1 MVEDRESMNHKRTIP
16 ENKPLKRRIL
26 LIICL
31 VSCLCMDVQG
41 QPESLSPHTGPYLGQ
56 KPPGSDPELFAPGI
70 ISRPGY
76 FEHSAALFTPDGKEV
91 YWTAKANDQ
100 RDYRIYSMKMVN
112 GIWSRPDVASFCR
125 EGKYYQDC
133 ILSSEGK
140 RLYFTDGNSWQFVEK
155 QSGGWTAP
163 CHVSQNNMPGSDV
176 NICSVTNNGSVYF
189 ITRPEF
195 DVYVTGAVKGGH
207 AAPEKLPAQVN
218 SPDTRENRV
227 YVSPDE
233 DYMII
238 EATKDGATCE
248 LFVSFRKEDG
258 SWSER
263 KKLPIPWGR
272 FPSVSPDG
280 KYLFF
285 MTREGIYWVLAT
297 ILETAITDNNK

>member
-1 MVEDRESMNHKRTIP
+1 M
-16 ENKPLKRRIL
+16 IL
-26 LIICL
+26 YLF
-31 VSCLCMDVQG
+31 SCLWMDVLG
-41 QPESLSPHTGPYLGQ
+41 QPESVLPLTGPYLGQ
-56 KPPGSDPELFAPGI
+56 KPPGSDPEIFAPGI

-100 RDYRIYSMKMVN
+100 RDYRIYSMIMVN

-133 ILSSEGK
+133 ILSSDGK

-155 QSGGWTAP
+155 QSGNWSIPLALSKNLTSGA
-163 CHVSQNNMPGSDV
+163 DI
-176 NICSVTNNGSVYF
+176 NICSVTNDGSVYF
-189 ITRPEF
+189 IKRPEF
-195 DVYVTGAVKGGH
+195 DAYVSRAVKGGH

-218 SPDTRENRV
+218 SSDSRENRV
-227 YVSPDE
+227 YVTPDE
-233 DYMII
+233 GYMII

-248 LFVSFRKEDG
+248 LFISFRKEDR

-285 MTREGIYWVLAT
+285 MTRDGIWWVSAT
-297 ILETAITDNNK
+297 ILETAITDSKN